1 MIVKTI
7 TYTDYNGNQ
16 RTEDFYFH
24 LSKAEVA
31 EMELS
36 VPGGLANYLKKIVAD
51 QDVPKIIEAF
61 KQIILKSYGV
71 KSEDGK
77 KFIKNQEVL
86 NEFIQSEAYS
96 ELFIELLKN
105 AEMATSFINGVIPQ
119 GI

>member
-36 VPGGLANYLKKIVAD
+36 IPGGLANYLQKIVAD
-51 QDVPKIIEAF
+51 RDVPKIIEAF